1 MLKLSMDIHHLKVFV
16 SVYRNKS
23 FSKASE
29 QLYLTQP
36 TISDHIRYLE
46 EELGCRLFDR
56 LGRKIIPTKEA
67 DFLYSHALL
76 ILEKVEILKDSF
88 NQFKKEISGE
98 LIIGASTIPGTYLM
112 PGIIS
117 KFREKYPSITFQ
129 VIIGDSKE
137 IIDKISEYELLL
149 GIVGAK
155 VGNNNLSFI
164 PFMDDDLI
172 AVASPDLI
180 REDSLKLTE
189 LINFPMIFRETG
201 SGTRKEVE
209 EILESRGL
217 STESLKIAGI
227 FGSTDAV
234 KQAVKNRLGVSI
246 LSRLA
251 VSDEIKFGILKE
263 IKLSDIQMKRKF
275 YIVTHNKRS
284 LPLSYTVFLDHIKA
298 HY

>member
-1 MLKLSMDIHHLKVFV
+1 MDLHHLKIFV
-16 SVYRNKS
+16 SVYKNKS

-36 TISDHIRYLE
+36 TISDHIKSLE
-46 EELGCRLFDR
+46 DELGCKLFDR
-56 LGRKIIPTKEA
+56 LGRTIIPTKEA
-67 DFLYSHALL
+67 DFLYSHAVL

-112 PGIIS
+112 PLIIS
-117 KFREKYPSITFQ
+117 EFKKKYPSVIFQ

-137 IIDKISEYELLL
+137 IVDKISEHELLL

-155 VGNNNLSFI
+155 VGNSNLSFLS
-164 PFMDDDLI
+164 FMDDELV

-180 REDSLKLTE
+180 KEDSLTLNE
-189 LINFPMIFRETG
+189 LINFPIIFRETG

-209 EILESRGL
+209 EILESKGI
-217 STESLKIAGI
+217 SSENLKIAGI

-234 KQAVKNRLGVSI
+234 KQAVKNRLGISI
-246 LSRLA
+246 LSKLA
-251 VSDEIKFGILKE
+251 VSDELKFGILKE
-263 IKLSDIQMKRKF
+263 IKLSDIRMKRKF

-284 LPLSYTVFLDHIKA
+284 LPLIYTIFLDHIRA
-298 HY
+298 YHSIGE